1 MLLSDA
7 LGPVWNGI
15 LIEILTNVTETRLIN
30 RPSDPRFCL
39 PDSRLTSPVMMV
51 PPKWGTL
58 CRVNRAFNDA
68 CMGDRFWKALVKKV
82 LSELCHHPETT
93 SRILAGPVDE
103 AGYFRRVYCTLAV
116 SMSRLDRWAIATDNR
131 ELNPDASVYVLRPR
145 PFRPE
150 DMGKTMAVFGLRFLC
165 RTIPPER
172 KVVMD
177 MHYMGLHT
185 CLRIEHPLDRPP
197 IELSRNEERNH
208 TTWDPR
214 VNEQSRPA
222 QVLLAAAGTMSLE
235 LGSVVTVSQMPESMW
250 GRDQR
255 DPADLPVNHSDEDEQ
270 GDLDARAFRAMY
282 VLGVQL
288 PDAGLRRTAA
298 ILMLVPLLPS
308 Q

>member
-1 MLLSDA
+1 MLLSDGLDA
-7 LGPVWNGI
+7 VWNAI
-15 LIEILTNVTETRLIN
+15 LFVILMNVTETRLIN
-30 RPSDPRFCL
+30 RPLRRFRL

-116 SMSRLDRWAIATDNR
+116 SISRLDRWAITTDTR
-131 ELNPDASVYVLRPR
+131 ELNPDALIYVSRPR
-145 PFRPE
+145 PFQVQGMP
-150 DMGKTMAVFGLRFLC
+150 KTMMVFGVRFLC
-165 RTIPPER
+165 LTQPPER
-172 KVVMD
+172 TVVMNVD
-177 MHYMGLHT
+177 YMGLHT
-185 CLRIEHPLDRPP
+185 RSRIKHPLDRPP

-214 VNEQSRPA
+214 VNEQSTPA

-255 DPADLPVNHSDEDEQ
+255 DPADLPVYHSDQDEQ
-270 GDLDARAFRAMY
+270 GDLDARAFKAEC
-282 VLGVQL
+282 VLGVRL

-298 ILMLVPLLPS
+298 NLMLVPLIPS